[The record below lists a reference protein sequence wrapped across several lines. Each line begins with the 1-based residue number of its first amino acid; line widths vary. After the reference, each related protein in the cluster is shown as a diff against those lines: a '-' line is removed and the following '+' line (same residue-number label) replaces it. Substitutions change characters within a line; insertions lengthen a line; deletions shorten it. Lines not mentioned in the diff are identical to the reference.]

1 MKLFTLVKK
10 EIRELVTL
18 QAILPIIIM
27 AVLFM
32 FIGNVVG
39 NEVKKSNI
47 GRDIAVLDMDQSEI
61 SKEGVRYL
69 KSNNFKVIELSG
81 LPENEAIESAK
92 NEGIEAILTIPP
104 EFGEN
109 ISERKSQ
116 TVGTY
121 TVIKSFTLASSQKNI
136 ALDQA
141 VAALNDHFSNRI
153 IKEADSG
160 SDPAE
165 IKNIIKRDDT
175 VVIGEKEARINP
187 NRLISFIQSQTTFIP
202 IILFMVIIFASSMIA
217 VAIATEKENK
227 TLETLLTMPIDR
239 RLIVLA
245 KMIGAGAV
253 AMGFAAVYLFGIRYY
268 MNGIS
273 GNVIAN
279 VDNPGP
285 AISQL
290 GLVLDPFGYLILG
303 ITLFLGIM
311 CGLSLATII
320 GAFSQDAKNAQGML
334 SPLMIMVMI
343 PYFLTMFI
351 DMNTASSVM
360 KFIVYI
366 NPFSYSFLAVQNIFF
381 HNYFALAA
389 GVIYQLAFFA
399 FFVFLSSKI
408 FSSDKIVTMRL
419 NLRKQKK

>member
-10 EIRELVTL
+10 EIRELVTM
-18 QAILPIIIM
+18 QAILSMIIM
-27 AVLFM
+27 VVLFM

-39 NEVKKSNI
+39 NEIKKNNI
-47 GRDIAVLDMDQSEI
+47 ALSIAILDLDRSEI
-61 SKEGVRYL
+61 SKEAVDYL
-69 KSNNFKVIELSG
+69 KNNNFKVTELSG
-81 LPENEAIESAK
+81 SFENEAIESARNK
-92 NEGIEAILTIPP
+92 GAEVILTIPP

-109 ISERKSQ
+109 IHERKSQ

-121 TVIKSFTLASSQKNI
+121 TVIKSFTLASVQKNST
-136 ALDQA
+136 LDQA
-141 VAALNDHFSNRI
+141 LAALNDHFSSRI
-153 IKEADSG
+153 VKEADPG
-160 SDPAE
+160 IDPAE
-165 IKNIIKRDDT
+165 IKSLIKRDDT

-245 KMIGAGAV
+245 KMIGAGVV
-253 AMGFAAVYLFGIRYY
+253 AMGLAAVYLFGIRYY

-279 VDNPGP
+279 ADNPGQ

-290 GLVLDPFGYLILG
+290 GLALDPSGYLILG

-320 GAFSQDAKNAQGML
+320 GAFSQDAKNAQSL
-334 SPLMIMVMI
+334 ISPLMIMVMI

-351 DMNTASSVM
+351 DMSTASLAM
-360 KFIVYI
+360 KLIIYI

-381 HNYFALAA
+381 HNYFTLVA

-408 FSSDKIVTMRL
+408 FSSDKIVTMRF